1 MDNIDINKLLD
12 RISIEN
18 NIIDGIKNNDTLYIT
33 GDYGCG
39 KTQLIKNI
47 IKKLD
52 YDIVY
57 YDNTY
62 NRNKQFISDIL
73 KNSYNNINVYSLF
86 YKVKKKSVI
95 VLDDIDTINKS
106 DKLAFNNLINMLKDN
121 YKSNKNK
128 NKNIV
133 NNVNNVNN
141 VNKENTTFPII
152 LINNLSTDK
161 KITELIKLCNVI
173 EINKPDDNNIINILI
188 NIFPDI
194 FSNTILTTDKIV
206 DDFKKT
212 LLLYI
217 NNNLSRLKLIIKYHE
232 DGLLYTKFLGRNI
245 DKTSFEYNQKK
256 VVQFIMLKHYDI
268 NNINIL
274 NETNKTI
281 VSLIFHE
288 NVINLLNNLSHKEFV
303 NIYRQII
310 ENFAFSDYIDRNI
323 FQKQLWQLNDVNF
336 YIKILY
342 NNYILHKFDLLKDIS
357 YDNIEFTKVLTKYSN
372 EYNNYTFLNTLYSK
386 LLITKHNIY
395 KLFYNHVNNDT
406 IENIIDIYN
415 TYNINKTD
423 IMRLLK
429 ICDYIV

>member
-1 MDNIDINKLLD
+1 MDNININKLLD

-73 KNSYNNINVYSLF
+73 KNSYNDINVYSLF

-121 YKSNKNK
+121 YKSNKNNSK
-128 NKNIV
+128 NKNNI
-133 NNVNNVNN
+133 
-141 VNKENTTFPII
+141 NKDSTTFPII

-173 EINKPDDNNIINILI
+173 EINKPDDNSIINILI

-194 FSNTILTTDKIV
+194 FSNTILSTDKIV

-217 NNNLSRLKLIIKYHE
+217 NNNLSRLKLVIKYHE

-256 VVQFIMLKHYDI
+256 VVQFIMLRHYDI

-372 EYNNYTFLNTLYSK
+372 EYNNYIFLNILYSK

-429 ICDYIV
+429 ICDYIVI

>member
-1 MDNIDINKLLD
+1 MDNININNLLN
-12 RISIEN
+12 RVEIEN
-18 NIIDGIKNNDTLYIT
+18 NIIDGIKNNQTLYIT

-121 YKSNKNK
+121 YKSNKNNSK
-128 NKNIV
+128 NKN
-133 NNVNNVNN
+133 NLNR
-141 VNKENTTFPII
+141 ENITFPII
-152 LINNLSTDK
+152 LINNLYTDK
-161 KITELIKLCNVI
+161 KITELIKLCNII
-173 EINKPDDNNIINILI
+173 EINKPDDYSIINILL

-194 FSNTILTTDKIV
+194 FSNTILSTDKIAG
-206 DDFKKT
+206 DFKKT

-217 NNNLSRLKLIIKYHE
+217 NNNLNRLKLVIKYYE
-232 DGLLYTKFLGRNI
+232 DGLLYIKFLGKNV
-245 DKTSFEYNQKK
+245 DKTAFEYNQKK
-256 VVQFIMLKHYDI
+256 VVQFIMLRHYDI

-288 NVINLLNNLSHKEFV
+288 NVINLLTNLSHKEFV
-303 NIYRQII
+303 NIYTQII

-342 NNYILHKFDLLKDIS
+342 NNYILHKFNLLKNIS
-357 YDNIEFTKVLTKYSN
+357 YDNIEFTKILTKYSN
-372 EYNNYTFLNTLYSK
+372 EYNNYIFLNTLY
-386 LLITKHNIY
+386 
-395 KLFYNHVNNDT
+395 
-406 IENIIDIYN
+406 
-415 TYNINKTD
+415 
-423 IMRLLK
+423 
-429 ICDYIV
+429 

>member
-1 MDNIDINKLLD
+1 MNNININKLLD

-18 NIIDGIKNNDTLYIT
+18 NIIDGIKNNQTLYIT

-121 YKSNKNK
+121 YKSNKNNSK
-128 NKNIV
+128 NKN
-133 NNVNNVNN
+133 NLNR
-141 VNKENTTFPII
+141 ENITFPII
-152 LINNLSTDK
+152 LINNLYTDK
-161 KITELIKLCNVI
+161 KITELIKLCNII
-173 EINKPDDNNIINILI
+173 EINKPDDYSIINILL

-194 FSNTILTTDKIV
+194 FSNTILSTDKIA

-217 NNNLSRLKLIIKYHE
+217 NNNLNRLKLVIKYYE
-232 DGLLYTKFLGRNI
+232 DGLLYIKFLGKNV
-245 DKTSFEYNQKK
+245 DKTAFEYNQKK
-256 VVQFIMLKHYDI
+256 VVQFIMLRHYDI

-288 NVINLLNNLSHKEFV
+288 NVINLLTNLSHKEFV
-303 NIYRQII
+303 NIYTQII

-342 NNYILHKFDLLKDIS
+342 NNYILHKFNLLKNIS
-357 YDNIEFTKVLTKYSN
+357 YDNIEFTKILTKYSN
-372 EYNNYTFLNTLYSK
+372 EYNNYIFLNTLYSK
-386 LLITKHNIY
+386 LMISKHDIY
-395 KLFYNHVNNDT
+395 KLFYNHINNDT

-423 IMRLLK
+423 IIRLLK
-429 ICDYIV
+429 ICNYLII

>member
-1 MDNIDINKLLD
+1 MDNININNLLN
-12 RISIEN
+12 RVEIEN
-18 NIIDGIKNNDTLYIT
+18 NIIDGIKNNQTLYIT

-121 YKSNKNK
+121 YKSNKNNSK
-128 NKNIV
+128 NKN
-133 NNVNNVNN
+133 NLNR
-141 VNKENTTFPII
+141 ENITFPII
-152 LINNLSTDK
+152 LINNLYTDK
-161 KITELIKLCNVI
+161 KITELIKLCNII
-173 EINKPDDNNIINILI
+173 EINKPDDCSIINILL

-194 FSNTILTTDKIV
+194 FSNTILSTDKIA

-217 NNNLSRLKLIIKYHE
+217 NNNLNRLKLVIKYYE
-232 DGLLYTKFLGRNI
+232 DGLLYIKFLGKNV
-245 DKTSFEYNQKK
+245 DKTAFEYNQKK
-256 VVQFIMLKHYDI
+256 VVQFIMLRHYDI

-288 NVINLLNNLSHKEFV
+288 NVINLLTNLSHKEFV
-303 NIYRQII
+303 NIYTQII

-342 NNYILHKFDLLKDIS
+342 NNYILHKFNLLKNIS

-372 EYNNYTFLNTLYSK
+372 EYNNYIFLNTLYSK
-386 LLITKHNIY
+386 LMISKHDMY
-395 KLFYNHVNNDT
+395 KLFYNHINNDT

-423 IMRLLK
+423 IIRLLK
-429 ICDYIV
+429 ICNYLII

>member
-1 MDNIDINKLLD
+1 MDNININNLLN
-12 RISIEN
+12 RVEIEN
-18 NIIDGIKNNDTLYIT
+18 NIIDGIKNNQTLYIT

-121 YKSNKNK
+121 YKSNKNNSK
-128 NKNIV
+128 NKN
-133 NNVNNVNN
+133 NLNR
-141 VNKENTTFPII
+141 ENITFPII
-152 LINNLSTDK
+152 LINNLYTDK
-161 KITELIKLCNVI
+161 KITELIKLCNII
-173 EINKPDDNNIINILI
+173 EINKPDDCSIINILL

-194 FSNTILTTDKIV
+194 FSNTILSTDKIA

-217 NNNLSRLKLIIKYHE
+217 NNNLSRLKLVIKYYE
-232 DGLLYTKFLGRNI
+232 DGLLYIKFLGKNV
-245 DKTSFEYNQKK
+245 DKTAFEYNQKK
-256 VVQFIMLKHYDI
+256 VVQFIMLRHYDI

-288 NVINLLNNLSHKEFV
+288 NVINLLTNLSHKEFV
-303 NIYRQII
+303 NIYIQII

-342 NNYILHKFDLLKDIS
+342 NNYILHKFNLLKNIS

-372 EYNNYTFLNTLYSK
+372 EYNNYIFLNTLYSK
-386 LLITKHNIY
+386 LMISKHDMY
-395 KLFYNHVNNDT
+395 KLFYNHINNDT

-423 IMRLLK
+423 IIRLLK
-429 ICDYIV
+429 ICNYLII

>member
-1 MDNIDINKLLD
+1 MDNININKLLN

-106 DKLAFNNLINMLKDN
+106 DKLAFNNLISMLKDN
-121 YKSNKNK
+121 YKSNKNNSK
-128 NKNIV
+128 NKNNI
-133 NNVNNVNN
+133 
-141 VNKENTTFPII
+141 NKDNTTFPII

-161 KITELIKLCNVI
+161 KITELIKLCKVI
-173 EINKPDDNNIINILI
+173 EINKPDDNSIINILI

-194 FSNTILTTDKIV
+194 FSSAILSTDKIV
-206 DDFKKT
+206 NDFKRT

-217 NNNLSRLKLIIKYHE
+217 NNNLSRLKLVIKYHE
-232 DGLLYTKFLGRNI
+232 DGLLYTKFLGRNV

-256 VVQFIMLKHYDI
+256 VVQFIMLRHYDI

-372 EYNNYTFLNTLYSK
+372 EYNNYIFLNTLYSK

-429 ICDYIV
+429 ICDYIVI

>member
-1 MDNIDINKLLD
+1 MDNININNLLN
-12 RISIEN
+12 RVEIEN
-18 NIIDGIKNNDTLYIT
+18 NIIDGIKNNQTLYIT

-121 YKSNKNK
+121 YKSNKNNSK
-128 NKNIV
+128 NKN
-133 NNVNNVNN
+133 NLNR
-141 VNKENTTFPII
+141 ENITFPII
-152 LINNLSTDK
+152 LINNLYTDK
-161 KITELIKLCNVI
+161 KITELIKLCNII
-173 EINKPDDNNIINILI
+173 EINKPDDCSIINILL

-194 FSNTILTTDKIV
+194 FSNNILSTDKIA

-217 NNNLSRLKLIIKYHE
+217 NNNLNRLKLVIKYYE
-232 DGLLYTKFLGRNI
+232 DGLLYIKFLGKNV
-245 DKTSFEYNQKK
+245 DKTAFEYNQKK
-256 VVQFIMLKHYDI
+256 VVQFIMLRHYDI

-288 NVINLLNNLSHKEFV
+288 NVINLLTNLSHKEFV
-303 NIYRQII
+303 NIYIQII

-342 NNYILHKFDLLKDIS
+342 NNYILHKFNLLKNIS

-372 EYNNYTFLNTLYSK
+372 EYNNYIFLNTLYSK
-386 LLITKHNIY
+386 LMISKHDMY
-395 KLFYNHVNNDT
+395 KLFYNHINNDT

-423 IMRLLK
+423 IIRLLK
-429 ICDYIV
+429 ICNYLII